1 MKKLLLV
8 LLCALPYF
16 LSAQSVTTSV
26 IKEKSSVKQML
37 KSRLDA
43 GLKTAKEKSFTNQMI
58 NDLQAENRVSAYAGT
73 ENNLPDSINI
83 YWGEGK
89 LLVAKV
95 VFKYDD
101 KGRIVQERVF
111 YDISEDGIIEENE
124 GFVAD
129 YVYTQKGD
137 LIELEVKA
145 SVFVGDY
152 GFLALKEVSLYR
164 PEDLS
169 SHIEIYRVVFVESE
183 SYSQI
188 EYQISY
194 YEDDESDDGVFER
207 KATEFD
213 TEGRPIFAEGIDH
226 EQSPFRYSLE
236 YNEKGL
242 ISVVTFLNSD
252 DSPHRKTEYTYN
264 EDNQLITETISEYWN
279 GNVGTYT
286 KNYEYDEK
294 GNPNYY
300 YEDFGDE
307 GMGILIYLTNYYSTG
322 STPDA
327 NDVIS
332 IKSNIYPN
340 PTSDVLNVTLD
351 GADNAVITL
360 VNAVGSVVV
369 QQNIGNSVT
378 TIPVQSLAKGY
389 YFLIVQTSKGTKTH
403 KVIIR

>member
-1 MKKLLLV
+1 MKKLLLI
-8 LLCALPYF
+8 LFALPF
-16 LSAQSVTTSV
+16 LLNAQNVTTSV

-37 KSRLDA
+37 KSRLEQ
-43 GLKTAKEKSFTNQMI
+43 GLKSAKDKPFTMQTMT
-58 NDLQAENRVSAYAGT
+58 DLQAENRVSTYAGA

-101 KGRIVQERVF
+101 KGRILQEKVF
-111 YDISEDGIIEENE
+111 YDANEDGSTEENE
-124 GFVAD
+124 GFIAD

-137 LIELEVKA
+137 LIELEVTV
-145 SVFVGDY
+145 SFTLGDIY
-152 GFLALKEVSLYR
+152 GLKEVSLYR

-169 SHIEIYRVVFVESE
+169 SHIEIYRLAFVENE

-188 EYQISY
+188 EYYVY
-194 YEDDESDDGVFER
+194 YYDEDGSLEETASLER
-207 KATEFD
+207 KVTEFD
-213 TEGRPIFAEGIDH
+213 TKGRPIFVEGIDH
-226 EQSPFRYSLE
+226 EQNPFRYSIE
-236 YNEKGL
+236 YNDKDL

-252 DSPHRKTEYTYN
+252 DSPHRKIEYSYN
-264 EDNQLITETISEYWN
+264 EDSQLITETISEYWN

-286 KNYEYDEK
+286 NNYEYDEK
-294 GNPNYY
+294 GNPNCY

-307 GMGILIYLTNYYSTG
+307 DQGILIYLTNFYS

-327 NDVIS
+327 NDVFS

-340 PTSDVLNVTLD
+340 PVSDVLNVTID

-360 VNAVGSVVV
+360 VNAAGSVVV
-369 QQNIGNSVT
+369 QQKASQSITS
-378 TIPVQSLAKGY
+378 IPVQSFAKGN
-389 YFLIVQTSKGTKTH
+389 YFLIIKTDKGIKTH